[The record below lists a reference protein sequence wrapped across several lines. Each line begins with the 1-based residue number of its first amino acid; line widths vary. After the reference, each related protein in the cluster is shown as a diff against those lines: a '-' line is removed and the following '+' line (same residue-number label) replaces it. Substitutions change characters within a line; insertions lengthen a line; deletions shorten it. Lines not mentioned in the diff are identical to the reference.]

1 LAESALRILLVED
14 NPINQKVAFLMLKK
28 LGYCAD
34 VVANGLEALNALEHH
49 HYDVILMD
57 IQMPEMDGL
66 EATKKIRE
74 SWLNRGI
81 IIIAI
86 TAHALEFTLD
96 DCLMAGMFCYMTK
109 PITTEDLRAALDM
122 VRYKAIIP
130 YSLQR
135 Q

>member
-1 LAESALRILLVED
+1 LAENALRILLVED
-14 NPINQKVAFLMLKK
+14 NPINQRVALLMLKK

-34 VVANGLEALNALEHH
+34 VAANGLEAIKALEHH

-57 IQMPEMDGL
+57 IQMPEMDGI
-66 EATKKIRE
+66 EATRKIRK
-74 SWLNRGI
+74 SWLSRGI

-86 TAHALEFTLD
+86 TAHALEFTRE
-96 DCLMAGMFCYMTK
+96 DCLKAGMDCYMTK
-109 PITTEDLRAALDM
+109 PITTEDLRAVLDI
-122 VRYKAIIP
+122 VRHKAIIP

>member
-1 LAESALRILLVED
+1 
-14 NPINQKVAFLMLKK
+14 MLKK

-34 VVANGLEALNALEHH
+34 VAANGHEALKALEHH

-57 IQMPEMDGL
+57 IQMPGMDGI

-74 SWLNRGI
+74 CWLNRSI

-86 TAHALEFTLD
+86 TAHALEFTRE
-96 DCLMAGMFCYMTK
+96 DCLKAGMDCYMTK
-109 PITTEDLRAALDM
+109 PITTEDLRAILDM
-122 VRYKAIIP
+122 ASDKAIVP